1 MDLLEFSRR
10 FLTCAFCN
18 TSLALSDLPLL
29 AFLGSETNL
38 LRRRFSSIHVSV
50 TTGGQRL
57 SSDFVAQWAAT
68 FGVMR
73 SHTDALATETGSRKG
88 AVRECTASSML
99 KKDVTLLEPFV
110 QCWVV
115 GQSGRV
121 PSTPIYR
128 NPFLPEPSSNI
139 LPETSRNLENLPD
152 DSRLFQ
158 ILLDS
163 SLTQRSSPNGLIG
176 TCVGN
181 DSPYAAVL
189 TRRLIGTCAGL
200 V

>member
-1 MDLLEFSRR
+1 MSFLEYSR
-10 FLTCAFCN
+10 
-18 TSLALSDLPLL
+18 
-29 AFLGSETNL
+29 LGND
-38 LRRRFSSIHVSV
+38 RR
-50 TTGGQRL
+50 QRL
-57 SSDFVAQWAAT
+57 SSDFVTQWAAT

-88 AVRECTASSML
+88 AVRECTPSSML

-110 QCWVV
+110 QCWMV

-152 DSRLFQ
+152 NSRLFQ
-158 ILLDS
+158 ILPDS
-163 SLTQRSSPNGLIG
+163 SRSFFC
-176 TCVGN
+176 TT
-181 DSPYAAVL
+181 VL
-189 TRRLIGTCAGL
+189 AQWAHWYMCMW
-200 V
+200 